1 MPLTTTDMR
10 ENDAWLTTVVEI
22 NRRIRATLEAA
33 SRLTV
38 SQYRILLEI
47 AANESSLSCGALA
60 TMLFL
65 TPSAITAAVDRLSE
79 QGLVSRTGVQ
89 ANRRVVLVDIT
100 ERGLALLRATDAQ
113 LGKMLQSTVWCDL
126 TTEQLEVL
134 VRSTALSTQSLVGH
148 SRVHGNVAVEPC
160 YITCAIV
167 QLKSYEGI
175 VAKTGLSL
183 NEFRVGVA
191 SLDREGPVRSID
203 VARELILDRN
213 AASRAIIALGKKG
226 VVQTEPCPTDSRTSM
241 LSPTPAG
248 EELLRAALVP
258 LEAFDRQFC
267 QVEEHVG
274 PSNVGLFAQINKTLH
289 ATRA

>member
-79 QGLVSRTGVQ
+79 KGLVSRTGVQ

-100 ERGLALLRATDAQ
+100 ERGLALLRTTDAQ

-126 TTEQLEVL
+126 TPEQLEVL
-134 VRSTALSTQSLVGH
+134 VRSTALSTQSLVGR

-175 VAKTGLSL
+175 VAETGLSL
-183 NEFRVGVA
+183 NEFRVGIA
-191 SLDREGPVRSID
+191 SLDREGPVRSIN

-213 AASRAIIALGKKG
+213 ATSRAIIALGKKG
-226 VVQTEPCPTDSRTSM
+226 VIRTEPCPTDSRTSM

-248 EELLRAALVP
+248 EELLRGALVP
-258 LEAFDRQFC
+258 LEAFDRRFC

-274 PSNVGLFAQINKTLH
+274 PDNVGLFAQINKTLH